1 MLSTCTAKNQ
11 QMEKEKPSLCIR
23 VYANE
28 KQINAC
34 KTRMEEMQDP
44 IRSLASV
51 LNLAGNE
58 VRLKVLFLL
67 KQEGGLCPCDISD
80 ILAMTVPAISQHL
93 RKLKEG
99 GIVSTKKTGQ
109 TIFYALT
116 PEAEKLLQPHFDF
129 LTNATANTAL

>member
-1 MLSTCTAKNQ
+1 
-11 QMEKEKPSLCIR
+11 MEKEKPSACIR
-23 VYANE
+23 VYANQ
-28 KQINAC
+28 KQISAC
-34 KTRMEEMQDP
+34 KTRMEELKDP

-67 KQEGGLCPCDISD
+67 KEEGELCPCDISD

-99 GIVSTKKTGQ
+99 GIVTTKKTGQ

-129 LTNATANTAL
+129 LTSATADTTS

>member
-1 MLSTCTAKNQ
+1 
-11 QMEKEKPSLCIR
+11 MEHEKPSPCIR

-28 KQINAC
+28 KQISAC
-34 KTRMEEMQDP
+34 KSRMEELKDP
-44 IRSLASV
+44 ICSLASV

-67 KQEGGLCPCDISD
+67 KQEGELCPCDISD
-80 ILAMTVPAISQHL
+80 ILSMTVPAISQHL

-99 GIVSTKKTGQ
+99 GIVTTKKTGQ

-116 PEAEKLLQPHFDF
+116 PEAEALLQPHFDF
-129 LTNATANTAL
+129 LTNATASTAL